1 MKLRGRLLM
10 MALLPVI
17 GLGILSYGV
26 VSVQITKGIEE
37 QTYRGMK
44 ATTLAVREIFES
56 GASGEYHL
64 DESGQLWKG
73 DEMNISGSQ
82 AIVDSIKA
90 DTGFDIGIFYG
101 DESILTTIA
110 GGKGAKAPEKAKTL
124 VLGSGQEYGDDDTA
138 FLGKRYISYYA
149 PIFQTG
155 TSAPVGMFF
164 LGEEYAD
171 VAQVI
176 KSSMRSMMVI
186 MICVLALVVL
196 TSILSAN
203 RIAGAIKGAIAYVTQ
218 MSQGRLGIQASGRL
232 LSRGDEIG
240 DMCRGVKSLDDNL
253 SAVVAE
259 IQAQTDVLGEVSNA
273 CGQDAHKAL
282 ESAEQVNAASEE
294 VAAATTSQAQ
304 GTLEAENSVNL
315 MGQTI
320 EETNG
325 QVQGLSD
332 TAKEVAMAAE
342 SARKTLA
349 ELNQSMKQVKKAV
362 DDVHHQTN
370 ETHFSVEKIS
380 DMTKMITSIASQ
392 TNMLSLNA
400 SIEAARAGEMGKGF
414 AVVAEEIRKLA
425 EQSNTSAVEIQEVLG
440 QLKNNSDIS
449 VSTMEQVQEIIQVQ
463 AEKLVQTNHAFET
476 VGSGIE
482 QSVQGI
488 GKIMEEMSSLN
499 GARSHTVAEV
509 QNVAS
514 LAQQNAASIE
524 ETAASIDE
532 VAHLISAMAGRMD
545 NLRQASDTLKE
556 KASVFQL

>member
-1 MKLRGRLLM
+1 MKLRARLLV
-10 MALLPVI
+10 MALLPVV
-17 GLGILSYGV
+17 GLGILTYAGA
-26 VSVQITKGIEE
+26 SVQMTKGIEE

-56 GASGEYHL
+56 GAQGEYRL

-73 DEMNISGSQ
+73 EEMNISASQ

-101 DESILTTIA
+101 DENILTTIA
-110 GGKGAKAPEKAKTL
+110 EGKGAKAPEKARTL
-124 VLGSGQEYGDDDTA
+124 VLGSGQEYGDDDTS
-138 FLGKRYISYYA
+138 FSGKWYISYYA

-155 TSAPVGMFF
+155 TNTPVGMVF

-171 VAQVI
+171 VALVI
-176 KSSMRSMMVI
+176 KSSMQSMLVI
-186 MICVLALVVL
+186 MICVLVLVSI
-196 TSILSAN
+196 TSILSAS
-203 RIAGAIKGAIAYVTQ
+203 RIAGAIKGAIEYVTQ
-218 MSQGRLGIQASGRL
+218 MSQGKLGIQASAKL

-240 DMCRGVKSLDDNL
+240 DMCRGVKRLDDNL

-259 IQAQTDVLGEVSNA
+259 IQAQTDVLGEVSTA
-273 CGQDAHKAL
+273 CDQDAHKAL
-282 ESAEQVNAASEE
+282 DSAEQVNAASEE

-304 GTLEAENSVNL
+304 GSLEAENSVDL
-315 MGQTI
+315 MGRTI
-320 EETNG
+320 EETNE
-325 QVQGLSD
+325 QMQGLSD
-332 TAKEVAMAAE
+332 TSREVAQAAQ
-342 SARKTLA
+342 SARKTLT
-349 ELNQSMKQVKKAV
+349 ELNQSMNQVKKAV

-380 DMTKMITSIASQ
+380 DMTDMITSIASQ

-400 SIEAARAGEMGKGF
+400 SIEAARAGDMGKGF

-463 AEKLVQTNHAFET
+463 AAKLIQTNHAFET

-488 GKIMEEMSSLN
+488 GKIMQEMDSLN
-499 GARSHTVAEV
+499 GARNHTVSEV

-532 VAHLISAMAGRMD
+532 VVHLISAMAGRMD
-545 NLRQASDTLKE
+545 NLRQAASVLKE
-556 KASVFQL
+556 KASVFRL